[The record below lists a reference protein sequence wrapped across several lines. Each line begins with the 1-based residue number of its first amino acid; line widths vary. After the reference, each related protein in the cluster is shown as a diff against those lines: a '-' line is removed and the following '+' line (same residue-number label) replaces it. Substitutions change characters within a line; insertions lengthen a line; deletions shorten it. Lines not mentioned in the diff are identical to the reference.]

1 MRSCVL
7 TRLRRP
13 RGSVHDSVFASTH
26 PGVPALRAVR
36 TKTDASQEH
45 RPPLH
50 DRPPRRALN
59 LRPGWTVGSNR
70 VARGDWRAEYGDAL
84 AIESG
89 SRRESAARESS
100 VRGDRRRSLNVAT
113 TARNRNARRDA
124 MSSQRLFIRLSAAVA
139 QAALLLSCS
148 RSSTS
153 SAARGPT
160 TPHHPATDVG
170 PHVDPDVCAHLQG
183 GPSGTG
189 SAAADLGR
197 AHALVRYFGVDG
209 DPRMSDARLVD
220 ALDTNAP
227 STAAAVIE
235 YGRRA
240 VGTCVSLSE
249 PSALGTAGVTLE
261 NEIAVVTPGAG
272 DLPSIPTTAKAI
284 AIDVRALPDTAE
296 ARDAVFRALT
306 ATLHGEVVLA
316 RTEERTC
323 NGQPDEVN
331 RFDGRNVEQ
340 YACKTHVREQR
351 VAGRARGLPL
361 AVLTASRLTPLAA
374 WVAVTTRATVG
385 ALVVGDDVPT
395 ALAESRW
402 IGIGNMGMAVRT
414 GRLVADD
421 GMPLPDIV
429 RADYRSLDARA
440 ALRNVSWPSA
450 RPPLHGAA
458 DRPPIATSARPND
471 WTTPSNRV
479 GDGRAAI
486 LTAYAA
492 TRTFF
497 PYTNEI
503 DDVLDARLDE
513 SLAIFEEGPTAKRST
528 VRKALRRFSEALHDG
543 HAWVYDDQKIAL
555 LGGPVALLPIDDV
568 LAVAVSGS
576 PEAKPG
582 DVVVSMGGTSTATW
596 VREATKYASGS
607 PHNVRAV
614 VAERLVQAAV
624 PIEIRRNGA
633 TQTITIPHGRKV
645 STTHGMFER
654 KAGALSDLGA
664 PDVYYLTLDASSPYG
679 PNERDLPEIKAQIR
693 GKRGVI
699 LDLRG
704 YPSRAAWAVL
714 AHVASPSS
722 RGPKMADLVVTPW
735 SREMGPFDPLQD
747 LGMWTS
753 EKQAYDGPV
762 IVLTGAR
769 TQSQAEHW
777 LSFFRSEKRGK
788 VVGGQTSGANG
799 TITGVQLPGGY
810 GLTFTGMLVR
820 HTDGSPF
827 HAIGHVPDITVEPTL
842 EDLQRGRDAV
852 LLRALLEL
860 NREHPRALSSAK

>member
-1 MRSCVL
+1 M
-7 TRLRRP
+7 
-13 RGSVHDSVFASTH
+13 A
-26 PGVPALRAVR
+26 
-36 TKTDASQEH
+36 
-45 RPPLH
+45 
-50 DRPPRRALN
+50 
-59 LRPGWTVGSNR
+59 
-70 VARGDWRAEYGDAL
+70 
-84 AIESG
+84 
-89 SRRESAARESS
+89 
-100 VRGDRRRSLNVAT
+100 
-113 TARNRNARRDA
+113 
-124 MSSQRLFIRLSAAVA
+124 
-139 QAALLLSCS
+139 
-148 RSSTS
+148 
-153 SAARGPT
+153 
-160 TPHHPATDVG
+160 
-170 PHVDPDVCAHLQG
+170 
-183 GPSGTG
+183 
-189 SAAADLGR
+189 
-197 AHALVRYFGVDG
+197 
-209 DPRMSDARLVD
+209 DARLVD

-240 VGTCVSLSE
+240 VGTCVTLSE
-249 PSALGTAGVTLE
+249 PSALGTASVTLE
-261 NEIAVVTPGAG
+261 NEIAVVTPGSGA
-272 DLPSIPTTAKAI
+272 LPSISTTAKAI
-284 AIDVRALPDTAE
+284 AIDVRALPETAE

-306 ATLHGEVVLA
+306 ATLRGEVVLA

-331 RFDGRNVEQ
+331 RFVARDAEQ
-340 YACKTHVREQR
+340 YACTTHVREQR
-351 VAGRARGLPL
+351 VAGSARGLPL
-361 AVLTASRLTPLAA
+361 AILTASRLTPLAA

-402 IGIGNMGMAVRT
+402 MGIGNMGIAVRA

-421 GMPLPDIV
+421 GTPLPDVV

-450 RPPLHGAA
+450 RTPLHGPAV
-458 DRPPIATSARPND
+458 RPPISSSVRPND
-471 WTTPSNRV
+471 WTAPSTRV

-497 PYTNEI
+497 PYTSEI

-513 SLAIFEEGPTAKRST
+513 SLAILEKGPEADRST

-543 HAWVYDDQKIAL
+543 HAWVYDDQKMAL
-555 LGGPVALLPIDDV
+555 WGAPVVLLPIDNALV
-568 LAVAVSGS
+568 VAASS
-576 PEAKPG
+576 SQEAKRG
-582 DVVVSMGGTSTATW
+582 DVVLSLGGTSTDTW
-596 VREATKYASGS
+596 IEEATKYASGS
-607 PHNVRAV
+607 PHNVRAGI
-614 VAERLVQAAV
+614 AERLVQAAV

-633 TQTITIPHGRKV
+633 TQTITIPQGRPV
-645 STTHGMFER
+645 STTQGLFER
-654 KAGALSDLGA
+654 KAGPLSDLGA

-679 PNERDLPEIKAQIR
+679 PNERNLPEIKARMR

-699 LDLRG
+699 LDLRA

-714 AHVASPSS
+714 AHVASQSS
-722 RGPKMADLVVTPW
+722 RGPKMAELVVTPS
-735 SREMGPFDPLQD
+735 SREIGPYLPLQD

-753 EKQAYDGPV
+753 ERQGYDGPV
-762 IVLTGAR
+762 IVLTGAK

-827 HAIGHVPDITVEPTL
+827 HAIGHVPDITVEPTT
-842 EDLQRGRDAV
+842 EDLRRGRDTV
-852 LLRALLEL
+852 LLRALVEL
-860 NREHPRALSSAK
+860 NREHPAR